1 MEFKTAAASQQSAIV
16 AENTVIMEI
25 KRLSKILSAYD
36 SESEFSRWMKTSNRP
51 VTVSKELFT
60 VLQLFDE
67 WREKT
72 GGALDASAEV
82 VEKAAWNFLRK
93 GAKVGLWHEPGHD
106 DAAEV
111 VESYVWR
118 GEPWVIKAANG
129 TDQTIMAGDW
139 LVGLVLSEPTWELYK
154 SGDIGGV
161 SPQGRGKR
169 KVPDAAT
176 LAKLRS

>member
-1 MEFKTAAASQQSAIV
+1 M
-16 AENTVIMEI
+16 
-25 KRLSKILSAYD
+25 R
-36 SESEFSRWMKTSNRP
+36 
-51 VTVSKELFT
+51 VTVDDDGT
-60 VLQLFDE
+60 VTIERNVAAPDRSEMSGFVIKSDDE
-67 WREKT
+67 KRFLLTVAYPAMK
-72 GGALDASAEV
+72 ADASVGKDKHRDFASADV

-118 GEPWVIKAANG
+118 GEPWLIKAANG